1 MEARS
6 IGKRVK
12 ALEAK
17 RGKGEAQQRVIW
29 LEMDLSPEEKER
41 FLAEETKRL
50 GPGPPIVVIDICST
64 ADEEQ
69 REVSDGE
76 PRH

>member
-6 IGKRVK
+6 IGRRVR

-17 RGKGEAQQRVIW
+17 RGKGKAQERVIW
-29 LEMDLSPEEKER
+29 LEMHLTPEEKER
-41 FLAEETKRL
+41 FLAEETERL
-50 GPGPPIVVIDICST
+50 GPGTPIVVVDICNP
-64 ADEEQ
+64 AHEEQ
-69 REVSDGE
+69 REAGDGE